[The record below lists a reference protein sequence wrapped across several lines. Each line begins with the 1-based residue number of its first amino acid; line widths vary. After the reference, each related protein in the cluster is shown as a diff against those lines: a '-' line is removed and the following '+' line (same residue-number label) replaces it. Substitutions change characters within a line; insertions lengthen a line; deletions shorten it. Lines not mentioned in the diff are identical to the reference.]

1 MLYKVG
7 IELFKVSLCIFI
19 VLCLYLGVAS
29 LKMQEYTVFLALL
42 PINVAIGWLIYHRLK
57 HG

>member
-7 IELFKVSLCIFI
+7 IELLKIRLCIFMA
-19 VLCLYLGVAS
+19 LFLYLGVAS
-29 LKMQEYTVFLALL
+29 LKMQEYTVFLTLL
-42 PINVAIGWLIYHRLK
+42 PINVAIGWFIYHRLK

>member
-1 MLYKVG
+1 MIYKVG
-7 IELFKVSLCIFI
+7 IEVLKISICIFI

-29 LKMQEYTVFLALL
+29 LKMQEYNVFLALL
-42 PINVAIGWLIYHRLK
+42 PINVAIGWFIHHRLT